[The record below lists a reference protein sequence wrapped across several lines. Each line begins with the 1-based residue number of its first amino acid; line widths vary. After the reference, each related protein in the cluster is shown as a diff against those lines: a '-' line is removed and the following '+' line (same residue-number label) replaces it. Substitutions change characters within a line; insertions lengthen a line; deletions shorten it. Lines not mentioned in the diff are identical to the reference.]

1 MTALL
6 SGFMGASL
14 PKGQSAGCLGG
25 ISREAKLPHPHRL
38 ASPGCLGVGRKAKLS
53 HLPHEASLPC

>member
-1 MTALL
+1 MGVGGRE
-6 SGFMGASL
+6 SGVGGPC
-14 PKGQSAGCLGG
+14 PKGPFPLMEKKLVGPPLQGG
-25 ISREAKLPHPHRL
+25 GL